1 MSLIRRIKNR
11 TLNSCLPFPFK
22 SRHTEYSIVSS
33 VDDDPAK
40 PTQRLLDVSLSAI
53 GFARS
58 VDLSWLSGRMPGPP
72 YYPDVWPGEHYK
84 LLAGLVLACKP
95 KRVIEIG
102 TAQGLGALSMK
113 GSLPVGS
120 ELITLDLIPWTEF
133 KQNMLLPSDF
143 EDGSLRQV
151 LGDLSDQKFFDS
163 FAGTLS
169 GCDLLFVDAPKNV
182 QFERAF
188 LKKLSSIHLPPKA
201 LVIFDDIRLWNMLQI
216 WREITKPKLDLTSF
230 GHWSGTGIIDWNG

>member
-1 MSLIRRIKNR
+1 M
-11 TLNSCLPFPFK
+11 
-22 SRHTEYSIVSS
+22 EYSIVSS
-33 VDDDPAK
+33 IDDDPAK
-40 PTQRLLDVSLSAI
+40 PTHRLIDISLDAI
-53 GFARS
+53 SFARQ
-58 VDLSWLSGRMPGPP
+58 VDLSWLSRRMPGPP

-102 TAQGLGALSMK
+102 TAQGLGALSLR

-120 ELITLDLIPWTEF
+120 ELITLDLIPWTGFERS
-133 KQNMLLPSDF
+133 MLVQSDF
-143 EDGSLRQV
+143 NDGSLRQV
-151 LGDLSDQKFFDS
+151 LGDLSDRGFFDS
-163 FAGTLS
+163 FADILT

-182 QFERAF
+182 QFERA
-188 LKKLSSIHLPPKA
+188 LLDNLSSIRLPPNL

-216 WREITKPKLDLTSF
+216 WREIRRPKLDLTSF

>member
-1 MSLIRRIKNR
+1 MSLIRRLKNR
-11 TLNSCLPFPFK
+11 SVRWCLPLPFQ
-22 SRHTEYSIVSS
+22 SRHVEYSIVSS
-33 VDDDPAK
+33 IDDDPAS
-40 PTQRLLDVSLSAI
+40 PSPRLIDISLDAI
-53 GFARS
+53 AFARR
-58 VDLSWLSGRMPGPP
+58 VDLSWLSRRMPVPP

-102 TAQGLGALSMK
+102 TAQGLGALSLQ

-133 KQNMLLPSDF
+133 ERSMLLPSDF

-151 LGDLSDQKFFDS
+151 LGDLSDRGFFDS
-163 FAGTLS
+163 FADTLS

-182 QFERAF
+182 HFERAF
-188 LKKLSSIHLPPKA
+188 LDNLSSIRLPPNA
-201 LVIFDDIRLWNMLQI
+201 LVIFDDIRLWNMLRI
-216 WREITKPKLDLTSF
+216 WRGITRPKLDLTSF